1 MGPHL
6 YIDKLPQNY
15 NRINELDT
23 QRKLKLSRTFTV
35 VFESPFCFQPTVSP
49 MDITRRVKQSL
60 HLSALSSTQ
69 GLLSYSKYFAR
80 CSGMVMIG
88 IKILAPAASPFHG
101 QVYPKLVML
110 LWPQYLRLSR
120 INVLTQSS

>member
-1 MGPHL
+1 
-6 YIDKLPQNY
+6 
-15 NRINELDT
+15 
-23 QRKLKLSRTFTV
+23 
-35 VFESPFCFQPTVSP
+35 

-88 IKILAPAASPFHG
+88 IKILAPAARPFSRPSLSNACNA
-101 QVYPKLVML
+101 VVAAIFTSFKNNRVNAII
-110 LWPQYLRLSR
+110 LRP
-120 INVLTQSS
+120 N